1 MRWFLVALLALPG
14 ASWAQ
19 NPTCTTQD
27 YSNPKKEPLYDCPGP
42 GEDALV
48 PKLNPKDSVALK
60 LGFPTPWEGILMDKD
75 RVIQL
80 GLRTTALRRIRW
92 METVAAKER
101 LDSELKFLTQS
112 NKADLD
118 LKTSQREAYKKQA
131 TELQVELE
139 KERKWY
145 RSWTFGVV
153 VGVVV
158 TAAAATALAYGL
170 RQSTN

>member
-1 MRWFLVALLALPG
+1 
-14 ASWAQ
+14 
-19 NPTCTTQD
+19 
-27 YSNPKKEPLYDCPGP
+27 
-42 GEDALV
+42 
-48 PKLNPKDSVALK
+48 
-60 LGFPTPWEGILMDKD
+60 MDKD